1 MKRILVLCTGNSC
14 RSQMA
19 EGYLKY
25 YSSGNL
31 EVYSAGTE
39 GTGLHPLT
47 VSVMEEDNID
57 MSDHESTKLEQFRG
71 QFFDY
76 LITVCQEVD
85 KETLKD
91 LSYRYKIHFN
101 IPDPASKTGT
111 PQEVEQEFFRVR
123 ELVKKNMLKFLGG
136 ILSERAELA

>member
-1 MKRILVLCTGNSC
+1 MLCTGNSC

-19 EGYLKY
+19 EGYLKF

-39 GTGLHPLT
+39 STDLHPLT

-57 MSDHESTKLEQFRG
+57 MSDHEPKNLDRFHG
-71 QFFDY
+71 QSFDY
-76 LITVCQEVD
+76 LITVCKEADQEL
-85 KETLKD
+85 LKGID
-91 LSYRYKIHFN
+91 YQHKVHFN
-101 IPDPASKTGT
+101 IPDPASKTGS

-123 ELVKKNMLKFLGG
+123 ELIKKNMLKFLGG
-136 ILSERAELA
+136 VLSENIEHA